1 MKILKIILPILFL
14 ALGVTSRAQEVQ
26 LNTYSFGEGLQFQTG
41 SGSEFNIKAYL
52 QPAYEVKD
60 YTDEDD
66 IGQLSRFRL
75 RRARLRLDGNS
86 ANERFSYRLQVDL
99 SGSSEL
105 GDETTGNYL
114 LDAYVAYDV
123 TRTINIAFGQRATY
137 TDNRE
142 LFMLSNSLQLVERSR
157 LTSAFASIREFGLFA
172 QGRFRTGGGSYLKP
186 YLVVTN
192 GDGSNA
198 FGKDFGGLKVGGRV
212 DFLPFG
218 LFTNFGQFR
227 QVDIVRELAP
237 KLVVGVNGS
246 FNRGMSSRR
255 GRDSGAILYLNDN
268 DEESLPDYSKVGI
281 DFMFKYNGFSVLG
294 EYLKSYASVPD
305 DITQRVRNNGTTS
318 TNFDVDGQQD
328 VENYVKGRMML
339 GEGFNI
345 QAGYLFKNGIS
356 VDGRYTHLNADENSF
371 LNNATFYNRPNY
383 YTLGVSK
390 YLSRNY
396 GAKIQASVTYVDGD
410 GINDNQGNP
419 FVDSLR
425 NPRDVNEWIARIQ
438 LTLSL

>member
-14 ALGVTSRAQEVQ
+14 VLGITSRAQEVQ
-26 LNTYSFGEGLQFQTG
+26 LNTYSFGEGLRFQTR

-52 QPAYEVKD
+52 QPAYELKD
-60 YTDEDD
+60 YTNEED

-105 GDETTGNYL
+105 GDESTGNYL
-114 LDAYVAYDV
+114 FDAYVAYDV

-246 FNRGMSSRR
+246 YNSGISSRR

-268 DEESLPDYSKVGI
+268 DEESLPDYTKVGI

-318 TNFDVDGQQD
+318 TTFDVNGQQD

-390 YLSRNY
+390 YLSGNY
-396 GAKIQASVTYVDGD
+396 GAKIQASLTYVDGD

-419 FVDSLR
+419 FVDSLG